1 MIRRYAIVTGLGLM
15 LSLLVAP
22 SVARAESAQDQCLD
36 GCVSS
41 AKGDQGAFDVKYTR
55 GQSEKVPG
63 RGDGSNGPAPGRN
76 AWIEIAEEMAPTCYV
91 NARGSDGALCPEAF
105 ATCPDGLIR
114 FWVWHQVTTF
124 TRATD
129 GTVTSVVSTPWT
141 QERGSFCLGAD
152 DPGVPSIARVIDR
165 IRTDFTSLPLRVQ
178 APRADP
184 APTTL
189 VNLDTAFSAGTAEP
203 QTFDPVLLGTTVH
216 VTAKPVR
223 WTWTWG
229 DGTSQSFDR
238 PGTPKQPD
246 VTHEYTRAGDHTVS
260 VVVEWRGT
268 FRVGSD
274 PTEYTI
280 QTPAYVSSAPMTVRV
295 RTARSQLVR

>member
-1 MIRRYAIVTGLGLM
+1 VRLRWLLISLFSFTFLPTAAYASGEEECINCSPSIETG
-15 LSLLVAP
+15 
-22 SVARAESAQDQCLD
+22 D
-36 GCVSS
+36 GT
-41 AKGDQGAFDVKYTR
+41 FDITYTR
-55 GQSEKVPG
+55 GKSEQVPG
-63 RGDGSNGPAPGRN
+63 RGRAEDGPSPIKTS
-76 AWIEIAEEMAPTCYV
+76 WITVEEDMAPTCYTNV
-91 NARGSDGALCPEAF
+91 RGGDLALCGA
-105 ATCPDGLIR
+105 AVNTCPDGLIR
-114 FWVWHQVTTF
+114 FWVWHRTTRW
-124 TRATD
+124 TKAAD
-129 GTVTSVVSTPWT
+129 GTVTSMVDPWQ
-141 QERGSFCLGAD
+141 QEQGTFCLGAD
-152 DPGVPSIARVIDR
+152 DPGVPTIARVLDR
-165 IRTDFTSLPLRVQ
+165 IRSDFTSLPLRVQ

-229 DGTSQSFDR
+229 DGTSQSFAR
-238 PGTPKQPD
+238 PGIPKQPD
-246 VTHEYTRAGDHTVS
+246 VTHTYTRAGDRTVT

-274 PTEYTI
+274 PTEYSI
-280 QTPAYVSSAPMTVRV
+280 QTPAYVRSAPMTVRV